1 MKSQGELRKL
11 KFFEVDTQA
20 QICFN
25 IPKRRQYLEVTEM
38 AARRFLTA
46 EQGVEQL
53 LKTPPLLHFKGQTK
67 TEWQEWRRRFR
78 RNLVKDLGPSPE
90 ALPLA
95 VETLEEIK
103 RDGYT
108 RKKIIF
114 NPDPF
119 SSIPAYL
126 LIPESASAK
135 TPAPAVLC
143 AHGHGVGKDGAVGI
157 VEDYQKQYAVELAR
171 RGFVTLAPDWR
182 CFGERKDRDEWVRR
196 PSRDGCN
203 VAYLAFGYFGY
214 QLIQLNISDGQRCLD
229 YLQSLPEVDGR
240 RLGCMGC
247 SFGGTMTTYISA
259 LDQRVKA
266 AVIVCYLSTLTDA
279 LNDRGRG
286 NTCGSQFMFGL
297 RKAGDIADVA
307 GLIAPRAC
315 MVQIGSEDMCFIE
328 SDALAAF
335 GQLEKIYAAS
345 GGRDQ
350 LVLDHFQGEHEIDLE
365 TGIAFLEERL

>member
-1 MKSQGELRKL
+1 
-11 KFFEVDTQA
+11 
-20 QICFN
+20 
-25 IPKRRQYLEVTEM
+25 M
-38 AARRFLTA
+38 AAQRFLTV

-53 LKTPPLLHFKGQTK
+53 LKATPPLHFEGTDKMDW
-67 TEWQEWRRRFR
+67 EEWRKRFQD
-78 RNLVKDLGPSPE
+78 NLVKDLGPSPE
-90 ALPLA
+90 ALPLE
-95 VETLEEIK
+95 VETLEQTQF
-103 RDGYT
+103 DGYI
-108 RKKIIF
+108 REKIIF

-119 SSIPAYL
+119 SSIPAYVL
-126 LIPESASAK
+126 MPDRATAEN
-135 TPAPAVLC
+135 PAPAVLC

-157 VEDYQKQYAVELAR
+157 VEDYQKQYAVELAQ

-182 CFGERKDRDEWVRR
+182 CFDERKDRDEWARR
-196 PSRDGCN
+196 PGRDGCN
-203 VAYLAFGYFGY
+203 IAYFAFGYFGY
-214 QLIQLNISDGQRCLD
+214 QLLQLNVSDGQRCLD
-229 YLQSLPEVDGR
+229 YLQSRPEVDSR

-315 MVQIGSEDMCFIE
+315 MVQIGSDDMCFIE
-328 SDALAAF
+328 SDALSAF

-345 GGRDQ
+345 GHRDQ